1 MQEYLESFAQLLHET
16 GDSVHALMVE
26 DAINGSGA
34 RVDAFLASNEL
45 VGRIRFHC
53 RLRGGRGTFRSPA
66 ENRASSHSAWY
77 GTDAI
82 WKRESTDRNVTES
95 LYQVGRGGHLGLS

>member
-45 VGRIRFHC
+45 W
-53 RLRGGRGTFRSPA
+53 GGSGSIADCAGGAERSEVRQKIERVLIQLGTEQMLS
-66 ENRASSHSAWY
+66 
-77 GTDAI
+77 G
-82 WKRESTDRNVTES
+82 NVNPRTEM
-95 LYQVGRGGHLGLS
+95 